1 VGFLLWASW
10 VVLVYLG
17 ALFAFLFKFSYLSKK
32 EKKRCKLKESK
43 KQYTSKNKVLK
54 IDSEMLRSL
63 ESCILLI
70 SLHFPEVGKQ
80 LFNTPIEPFQSLSL
94 ILALIS
100 RESSIPLLP
109 DRVDSS
115 KNCLDNELNK

>member
-1 VGFLLWASW
+1 
-10 VVLVYLG
+10 
-17 ALFAFLFKFSYLSKK
+17 
-32 EKKRCKLKESK
+32 
-43 KQYTSKNKVLK
+43 
-54 IDSEMLRSL
+54 MLRSL

-115 KNCLDNELNK
+115 SKNCLDNELNK